1 MRSSAVLD
9 SAAPSYPTSP
19 IMPRST
25 APSRDLAASG
35 SLGRRLLRRLNLRL
49 GRDTT
54 LLLLA
59 VAIGVMG
66 GLGAVFFRWLIAI
79 MQDVAWGAGGTPLE
93 QVLRAPW
100 TMRLLVPAAGGL
112 VVGLIIRFIAPEAK
126 GHGVPEVMLAVA
138 TRQGVIRPVVG
149 VAKSVASAVCI
160 ASGGS
165 AGREGPMVQIG
176 SALASS
182 LGQWLRLP
190 SDRLRV
196 CVGCGAASGIAA
208 TFNAPIA
215 GAFFAS
221 EVILGGFHASA
232 FGPAVVASVVATVIA
247 RSVYG
252 DEIAFRIPE
261 YALQHPG
268 EMLAYAALGV
278 AAGVVG
284 VLFIKTLAACESAF
298 DRLHAVPLVAQP
310 VMGGIGVGLIA
321 LVAPQAMGVG
331 YDTISSALVG
341 GIAPAMLLGLLGA
354 KLVATSITLGS
365 GGSGGVFAPSMFL
378 GAMIG
383 GAIGH
388 AAQWLPFATASPGAY
403 SVVGMGAVVAATT
416 HAPITAILIIFELTG
431 DYRVIVA
438 LMLSCILSNVVARR
452 LTRPS
457 IYTVK
462 LLRRGI
468 DVEAGQEVNVL
479 RRLKVRD
486 VMRTDIDVVL
496 RSASVTELERRI
508 VESPHYEFFTVD
520 ADGRLTGV
528 ISIDDLRRSLP
539 DLREAG
545 GVLIAQDLATDV
557 VLSLREDDTLDTA
570 MRQFGKRTYE
580 ELPVLPAAGGD
591 VPVGL
596 LNRQDVINAYNRE
609 ILKSDLGGGLSSR
622 IDSAVTSRTWETVGA
637 HVVAEMPVPPGLAG
651 RDLASLRLPQRRG
664 VQVILVDRGESFGS
678 HRWVAPSR
686 DTVLNSGERMVVFGL
701 RPAVEALAALPPGAA
716 EPD

>member
-1 MRSSAVLD
+1 M
-9 SAAPSYPTSP
+9 
-19 IMPRST
+19 
-25 APSRDLAASG
+25 SRDPELPRDVPASG
-35 SLGRRLLRRLNLRL
+35 SFGRRLLRRLNLRL

-66 GLGAVFFRWLIAI
+66 GFGAVFFRWLIATL
-79 MQDVAWGAGGTPLE
+79 QDVAWGAGGTPLDK
-93 QVLRAPW
+93 VVRAPW
-100 TMRLLVPAAGGL
+100 TMRLMVPAVGGL
-112 VVGLIIRFIAPEAK
+112 VVGLIVKFVAPEAK
-126 GHGVPEVMLAVA
+126 GHGVPEVMAAVA
-138 TRQGVIRPVVG
+138 RGQGVIRPVVAA
-149 VAKSVASAVCI
+149 AKSVASAVCI

-165 AGREGPMVQIG
+165 VGREGPIVQIG
-176 SALASS
+176 SALASG

-247 RSVYG
+247 RSVVG

-261 YALQHPG
+261 YALEHPG
-268 EMLAYAALGV
+268 EMVVYAVLGL

-284 VLFIKTLAACESAF
+284 VLFVKTLAACESGF
-298 DRLHAVPLVAQP
+298 ERIHTVPAVLQP
-310 VMGGIGVGLIA
+310 VIGGFGVGLIA
-321 LVAPQAMGVG
+321 IAAPQVMGVG

-341 GIAPAMLLGLLGA
+341 GIAPALLLALLGA
-354 KLVATSITLGS
+354 KLLATSVTLGS
-365 GGSGGVFAPSMFL
+365 GGSGGVFAPSLFL
-378 GAMIG
+378 GAMLG

-388 AAQWLPFATASPGAY
+388 VAQGLPFTTASSGAY
-403 SVVGMGAVVAATT
+403 AVVGMGAVVAATT

-438 LMLSCILSNVVARR
+438 LMLSCIVANVVARR
-452 LTRPS
+452 LAKPS

-486 VMRTDIDVVL
+486 VMRTDIEVVP
-496 RSASVTELERRI
+496 RTAPVAELERRI

-520 ADGRLTGV
+520 EAGRLTGV

-539 DLREAG
+539 HLQEAG
-545 GVLIAQDLATDV
+545 SVAIAQDLASDV

-580 ELPVLPAAGGD
+580 ELPVLPAGEVE
-591 VPVGL
+591 VPIGL
-596 LNRQDVINAYNRE
+596 LNRHDVINAYNRE

-622 IDSAVTSRTWETVGA
+622 IDTAISARTWETVGD
-637 HVVAEMPVPPGLAG
+637 HVVAEMPVPAGLAG
-651 RDLASLRLPQRRG
+651 RELASLQLPQRRG
-664 VQVILVDRGESFGS
+664 VQVILVDRGEAADAQ
-678 HRWVAPSR
+678 RWVAPSGG
-686 DTVLNSGERMVVFGL
+686 TVLSVGERIVVFGL
-701 RPAVEALAALPPGAA
+701 RPAVEALAALPPGATDA
-716 EPD
+716 N

>member
-1 MRSSAVLD
+1 
-9 SAAPSYPTSP
+9 
-19 IMPRST
+19 MPRSND
-25 APSRDLAASG
+25 PSRDLAASG

-79 MQDVAWGAGGTPLE
+79 MQDVAWGVGGTPLE
-93 QVLRAPW
+93 RVLRAPW

-112 VVGLIIRFIAPEAK
+112 VVGLIVRFIAPEAK

-310 VMGGIGVGLIA
+310 VIGGIGVGLIA

-486 VMRTDIDVVL
+486 VMRTDIDVVA

-539 DLREAG
+539 HLREAG
-545 GVLIAQDLATDV
+545 GVVIAQDLATDV

-580 ELPVLPAAGGD
+580 ELPVLPAGGGD

-686 DTVLNSGERMVVFGL
+686 DTVLNSGERVVVFGL
-701 RPAVEALAALPPGAA
+701 RPAVEALVALPPGAA

>member
-1 MRSSAVLD
+1 
-9 SAAPSYPTSP
+9 
-19 IMPRST
+19 MPRS
-25 APSRDLAASG
+25 PGSSRDLVASG
-35 SLGRRLLRRLNLRL
+35 SVGRRLLRRLNLRL

-66 GLGAVFFRWLIAI
+66 GLGAVFFRWLIATL
-79 MQDVAWGAGGTPLE
+79 QDVAWGAGGTPLDK
-93 QVLRAPW
+93 VVRAPW
-100 TMRLLVPAAGGL
+100 TMRLMVPAVGGL
-112 VVGLIIRFIAPEAK
+112 VVGVIVKFVAPEAK
-126 GHGVPEVMLAVA
+126 GHGVPEVMAAVA
-138 TRQGVIRPVVG
+138 RGQGVIRPVVAA
-149 VAKSVASAVCI
+149 AKSVASAVCI

-165 AGREGPMVQIG
+165 VGREGPIVQIG

-268 EMLAYAALGV
+268 EMVAYAALGI

-298 DRLHAVPLVAQP
+298 DRIHAVPAVIQP
-310 VMGGIGVGLIA
+310 VVGGIGVGLIA
-321 LVAPQAMGVG
+321 LVAPQVMGVG
-331 YDTISSALVG
+331 YDTIGSALVG

-354 KLVATSITLGS
+354 KLVATSVTLGS

-378 GAMIG
+378 GAALG
-383 GAIGH
+383 GVVGH
-388 AAQWLPFATASPGAY
+388 AAQGLPFATASPGAY
-403 SVVGMGAVVAATT
+403 AVVGMGAVVAATT

-438 LMLSCILSNVVARR
+438 LMLSCILANVVARR
-452 LTRPS
+452 LARPS

-479 RRLKVRD
+479 RRLHVRD
-486 VMRTDIDVVL
+486 VMRTDIDVVP

-520 ADGRLTGV
+520 GDGRLTGV

-539 DLREAG
+539 HLREAG
-545 GVLIAQDLATDV
+545 GVVIAQDLASDV
-557 VLSLREDDTLDTA
+557 VVSVREDDTLDTA
-570 MRQFGKRTYE
+570 MRQFGKRTHE
-580 ELPVLPAAGGD
+580 ELPVLPSGGGD

-622 IDSAVTSRTWETVGA
+622 IDTAVNARTWETVGA

-651 RDLASLRLPQRRG
+651 RDLAGLRLPQRRG
-664 VQVILVDRGESFGS
+664 VQVILIDRGESYGN

-686 DTVLNSGERMVVFGL
+686 DTVLHAGERMVVFGL
-701 RPAVEALAALPPGAA
+701 RPAVEALAAMPPGAT
-716 EPD
+716 DDGD